1 MTDTAPDYG
10 PLGPGST
17 PAKDPL
23 KGLRGVTAG
32 TLFLEAITIFLSL
45 TVILQVNDGIYW
57 TTFNWMFIVVLGALH
72 VLLAFL
78 QRLSWGLPA
87 ALGLQVV
94 GLVGGAFVHWSV
106 AAVMVIFIF
115 VWWYL
120 LTLRKN
126 LIERMR
132 RGLLVTQHLGVE
144 EGKDTR
150 QR

>member
-1 MTDTAPDYG
+1 MTDQEPDYG

-32 TLFLEAITIFLSL
+32 TLILEAITIFLAL
-45 TVILQVNDGIYW
+45 TVILQVSDGIYW
-57 TTFNWMFIVVLGALH
+57 TPFNWGFIVVLGTLH
-72 VLLAFL
+72 VLLAFC
-78 QRLSWGLPA
+78 QRFSWGLPA

-94 GLVGGAFVHWSV
+94 GLIGGFFVHWSLV
-106 AAVMVIFIF
+106 AVMIIFLL

-126 LIERMR
+126 LLERMR
-132 RGLLVTQHLGVE
+132 RGLLVTQHLGTE
-144 EGKDTR
+144 
-150 QR
+150 Q